1 MKLTTSSDKE
11 LNTISALVYGDS
23 GIGKTTSLKTLPVD
37 RTLIACSERSLL
49 PLRHHDYKVVQIET
63 WDDVRELNA
72 AIRDPDSVDDKK
84 LQAHIKAATVLVVD
98 SLSEVSEMC
107 AKHILYVDRPVL
119 TKERTGDKRTTP
131 EKTYADKLTLEDFG
145 IYRNRILNMV
155 SAFTHLPATV
165 IFTCLADAHRNKDG
179 NERYRTPNL
188 PGKAGREVAAHFD
201 LVLHMEDQNDDQGNE
216 QRVWRTLH
224 GDDIIA
230 KDASGVLD
238 PFEPPDWT
246 ALFTKI
252 LADTNTKGKTK

>member
-11 LNTISALVYGDS
+11 LNTISALLYGDS

-37 RTLIACSERSLL
+37 RTLIACGERSLL
-49 PLRHHDYKVVQIET
+49 PLRHHDYKVAQIET
-63 WDDVRELNA
+63 WDDVRNLNA
-72 AIRDPDSVDDKK
+72 AIRNPDSVEDKALK
-84 LQAHIKAATVLVVD
+84 TMIQKATVLVVD

-155 SAFTHLPATV
+155 SAFTHLPLTV

-201 LVLHMEDQNDDQGNE
+201 IVLHMEDQDDGQGKE
-216 QRVWRTLH
+216 HRVWRTFH

-230 KDASGVLD
+230 KDASGALD
-238 PFEPPDWT
+238 LFEPPNWT
-246 ALFTKI
+246 DLFTKI
-252 LADTNTKGKTK
+252 LSNEKGETK